1 MSNTKKKRTA
11 PRLHSLR
18 LHELDTQAGKMT
30 AEETIASDDSGAVT
44 MRVDFSDLA
53 ELLAQLERDGNPRR

>member
-18 LHELDTQAGKMT
+18 LHTLDTPAGPVT
-30 AEETIASDDSGAVT
+30 VEETIASESGAVT
-44 MRVDFSDLA
+44 MRVDFSDLT
-53 ELLAQLERDGNPRR
+53 ELLAQLERDDDATR